1 MAARQLRPM
10 TADDIEPVVAAILA
24 DDWGDRRAWF
34 EFALASLS
42 CRAFIAERDDGR
54 PVGTG
59 VLTVHGS
66 VGWIGTIWVAS
77 SMRRRGIGLAL
88 TEATIDAA
96 EEADCRTLV
105 LVATEAGR
113 PMYERLGFEI
123 QTWYRT
129 MEAQPGSA
137 RREGGPP
144 ISGFRAFRSDDLHAM
159 IALDRA
165 ATGEDRAVNL
175 GLLATSA
182 GTRVLER
189 DGVVAGFVARAPW
202 GGGATVAPRLDDAMA
217 ILDARRMAAQPG
229 RRVRCG
235 ILLENEAGA
244 RALDAAGWTEA
255 WRAPRMI
262 RGEHL
267 DWHPEH
273 IWGQF
278 NHAMG

>member
-1 MAARQLRPM
+1 MIANQLRPM
-10 TADDIEPVVAAILA
+10 TAGDVEPVVAAILD
-24 DDWGDRRAWF
+24 DDWGDRKAWF
-34 EFALASLS
+34 AFALASPA
-42 CRAFIAERDDGR
+42 CRVFVAEDGNGR
-54 PVGTG
+54 AVGTG
-59 VLTVHGS
+59 VLTIHGS
-66 VGWIGTIWVAS
+66 VGWIGTIWVAP

-96 EEADCRTLV
+96 EEAGCVTLL
-105 LVATEAGR
+105 LVATETGR

-129 MEAQPGSA
+129 METPSGSLRRSRQQPPRIRS
-137 RREGGPP
+137 
-144 ISGFRAFRSDDLHAM
+144 FRPDDLPAVV
-159 IALDRA
+159 ALDRV
-165 ATGEDRAVNL
+165 ATGEDRAANL
-175 GLLATSA
+175 GQLATPD
-182 GTRVLER
+182 GTRVIER
-189 DGVVAGFVARAPW
+189 DGVVTGFVARAPW

-217 ILDARRMAAQPG
+217 ILDARRIAAQPG

-244 RALDAAGWTEA
+244 RALGAAGWTEA

-262 RGEHL
+262 RGLPL
-267 DWHPEH
+267 DWQPDH

>member
-1 MAARQLRPM
+1 MAAHQLRPM
-10 TADDIEPVVAAILA
+10 TADDVDPVVAAILA

-34 EFALASLS
+34 EFALASPS
-42 CRAFIAERDDGR
+42 CRAFVAEGDDGR
-54 PVGTG
+54 PVGSG

-96 EEADCRTLV
+96 EEAGCRTLV
-105 LVATEAGR
+105 LVATEVGR

-137 RREGGPP
+137 RREVGPP
-144 ISGFRAFRSDDLHAM
+144 ISGIRAFRPDDLPAM
-159 IALDRA
+159 MALDRA

-175 GLLATSA
+175 GMLATSE

-202 GGGATVAPRLDDAMA
+202 GGGATVALRLDDAMA
-217 ILDARRMAAQPG
+217 ILDARRMAAKRG

-235 ILLENEAGA
+235 ILLENKAGA

-262 RGEHL
+262 RGDDL